1 MYTPLDTSEGHPYP
15 NKACREPGLFVF
27 IPAPPPVL
35 VRGFQDLDDIP
46 SLEAQF
52 LVIHGHMVPKCFC
65 THHAAIADELEWRQE
80 SMFSIQQS
88 GQTERSHKL
97 RMLRRVTD
105 AF

>member
-1 MYTPLDTSEGHPYP
+1 MYTALDNSESYTYP

-52 LVIHGHMVPKCFC
+52 LVVHGHMVPKCFR

-80 SMFSIQQS
+80 NMVSIQQS
-88 GQTERSHKL
+88 GQTERSQVL
-97 RMLRRVTD
+97 SMLSSD
-105 AF
+105 